1 MNKSLLLKDEPNIV
15 SLSNAMFTN
24 GELSL
29 RKECPHEWANECFSE
44 KVCEREREVKQN
56 VKSANSKRM
65 LCVAAEGVPSLFCR
79 IMHSYCF
86 KLDHSD

>member
-1 MNKSLLLKDEPNIV
+1 MTKSLLLKDEPNIV

-29 RKECPHEWANECFSE
+29 RRECPREWENECFS
-44 KVCEREREVKQN
+44 EREVKQN

-65 LCVAAEGVPSLFCR
+65 LCVAAEGIPSLFCR